1 MARADRFL
9 RASRVVTDED
19 CGMLAPM
26 VLRRFL
32 GLGAERAAT
41 APAQPSTGAVEA
53 DTGTIRRIVAAIE
66 ALPAEQRRYV
76 AAFAY
81 ILGRTAHADL
91 VVTDEEVGEMERIV
105 IELSDLPEP
114 QAVLVVQMARA
125 QNQLYGGT
133 EDYLVT
139 REFKEHS
146 THEQRIALLRSCFAV
161 GAAEGT
167 ISAEESALLNQI
179 SKELDIPETELN
191 SIRGEF
197 TDRFAAIQRM
207 RAVTGLSADQDEDPT
222 TT

>member
-1 MARADRFL
+1 
-9 RASRVVTDED
+9 
-19 CGMLAPM
+19 MLARM

-32 GLGAERAAT
+32 GLSEPEAAQEPRTAAAGDARADA
-41 APAQPSTGAVEA
+41 
-53 DTGTIRRIVAAIE
+53 GTIRRIVAAIE

-91 VVTDEEVGEMERIV
+91 VVNEDEIREMERIV

-114 QAVLVVQMARA
+114 QAVLVVQMAHA

-133 EDYLVT
+133 EDFIVT
-139 REFKEHS
+139 REFKAHS
-146 THEQRIALLRSCFAV
+146 THDQRVALLRSCFAV

-179 SKELDIPETELN
+179 GKELDIPEAELN
-191 SIRGEF
+191 AIRGEF
-197 TDRFAAIQRM
+197 TEHYAAIQRM
-207 RAVTGLSADQDEDPT
+207 RRETGLSSAERPAD
-222 TT
+222 

>member
-1 MARADRFL
+1 
-9 RASRVVTDED
+9 
-19 CGMLAPM
+19 MLACM

-32 GLGAERAAT
+32 GLSEPQAT
-41 APAQPSTGAVEA
+41 PSEPLPTPAGDARTDA
-53 DTGTIRRIVAAIE
+53 GTIRRIVAAIE

-91 VVTDEEVGEMERIV
+91 VVNENEIREMERIV

-114 QAVLVVQMARA
+114 QAVLVVQMAHA

-133 EDYLVT
+133 EDFIVT

-146 THEQRIALLRSCFAV
+146 THDQRVALLRSCFAV

-179 SKELDIPETELN
+179 GKELDIPEGELN
-191 SIRGEF
+191 AIRGEF
-197 TDRFAAIQRM
+197 TEHYAAIQRM
-207 RAVTGLSADQDEDPT
+207 RRETGLSSAERPAD
-222 TT
+222 

>member
-1 MARADRFL
+1 
-9 RASRVVTDED
+9 
-19 CGMLAPM
+19 MLARM

-32 GLGAERAAT
+32 GLSEPEAARGEPPP
-41 APAQPSTGAVEA
+41 APAGDARMDA
-53 DTGTIRRIVAAIE
+53 GTIRRIVAAIE

-91 VVTDEEVGEMERIV
+91 VVNEDEIREMERIV

-114 QAVLVVQMARA
+114 QAVLVVQMAHA

-133 EDYLVT
+133 EDFIVT

-146 THEQRIALLRSCFAV
+146 THDQRVALLRSCFAV

-179 SKELDIPETELN
+179 GKELDIPEAELN
-191 SIRGEF
+191 AIRGEF
-197 TDRFAAIQRM
+197 TEHYAAIQRM
-207 RAVTGLSADQDEDPT
+207 RRETGLSSAERPAD
-222 TT
+222 

>member
-1 MARADRFL
+1 
-9 RASRVVTDED
+9 
-19 CGMLAPM
+19 MLVAM
-26 VLRRFL
+26 VLRRLFDRDD
-32 GLGAERAAT
+32 ARSPDERAAART
-41 APAQPSTGAVEA
+41 EPAAEATGAGPDARA
-53 DTGTIRRIVAAIE
+53 DTSTIRRIVAAVE

-91 VVTDEEVGEMERIV
+91 VINEDEIREMERIV
-105 IELSDLPEP
+105 IELSDLPEA
-114 QAVLVVQMARA
+114 QAVLVVQMAHA
-125 QNQLYGGT
+125 QNELYGGT

-179 SKELDIPETELN
+179 AKELDVPEAELN
-191 SIRGEF
+191 ALRGEF
-197 TDRFAAIQRM
+197 TDRFGAIQRM
-207 RAVTGLSADQDEDPT
+207 RRTTGLSAEDPSSR
-222 TT
+222 

>member
-1 MARADRFL
+1 
-9 RASRVVTDED
+9 
-19 CGMLAPM
+19 M

-32 GLGAERAAT
+32 GLGDASPVESPPLERTSEAT
-41 APAQPSTGAVEA
+41 GGPADARV
-53 DTGTIRRIVAAIE
+53 DTSTIRRIVAAIE

-91 VVTDEEVGEMERIV
+91 VVNEDERREMERIV
-105 IELSDLPEP
+105 IEVSDLPEA
-114 QAVLVVQMARA
+114 QAVLVVQMAHA
-125 QNQLYGGT
+125 QNELYGGT

-146 THEQRIALLRSCFAV
+146 THEQRLALLRSCFAV
-161 GAAEGT
+161 GAAEGA

-179 SKELDIPETELN
+179 AKELDVPETELN

-207 RAVTGLSADQDEDPT
+207 RRQTGLTAEDPSG
-222 TT
+222 